1 MYRQSIIIF
10 GIVVPGALLIL
21 ASIVIWVMMGKFELK
36 RDSQNKALDARRLSQ
51 VNEKKMEKALSFR
64 KGQMEYW
71 NAQLE
76 RDVLQNFNETLD
88 SVLSQFDANQ
98 IRLLEGSRPQG
109 RGDLGLASGA
119 SYARFAL
126 VFEGGYGPLQ
136 ELLAELEA
144 KMPQLIVENME
155 LTVGRSSAG
164 SGASIKLRITCLAWQ
179 KI

>member
-1 MYRQSIIIF
+1 MYKQPIIIF

-36 RDSQNKALDARRLSQ
+36 RDSQNEALEARRLSQ
-51 VNEKKMEKALSFR
+51 VKEKKMEKALSYR

-88 SVLSQFDANQ
+88 SILVKFDGNQ
-98 IRLLEGSRPQG
+98 IRMLEGSRPQG
-109 RGDLGLASGA
+109 KGELALLSNA
-119 SYARFAL
+119 SYARFSL

-136 ELLAELEA
+136 EVIAELEA
-144 KMPQLIVENME
+144 RMPQLVVENMA
-155 LTVGRSSAG
+155 LSVGASSAG
-164 SGASIKLRITCLAWQ
+164 PGASIKLTITYLAWQ
-179 KI
+179 K